1 MTVKFARALRKNQTR
16 AEDIFWREVRNRLF
30 LNLKFRRQV
39 PIGKYIVDFVC
50 EQEKLIIELDGDQH
64 AENEAY
70 DEKRTQMLENH
81 GYRVVRF
88 WNGDLYEDID
98 GVFEEL
104 THLVGGA
111 RAERGYKNEK

>member
-1 MTVKFARALRKNQTR
+1 MTIKFARNLRKNQTR

-64 AENEAY
+64 AENETY
-70 DEKRTQMLENH
+70 DEERTRMLENY
-81 GYRVVRF
+81 GYRVVRY
-88 WNGDLYEDID
+88 WNEDLYEGLDR
-98 GVFEEL
+98 VFEEL
-104 THLVGGA
+104 SCLVGDA
-111 RAERGYKNEK
+111 RAERKR